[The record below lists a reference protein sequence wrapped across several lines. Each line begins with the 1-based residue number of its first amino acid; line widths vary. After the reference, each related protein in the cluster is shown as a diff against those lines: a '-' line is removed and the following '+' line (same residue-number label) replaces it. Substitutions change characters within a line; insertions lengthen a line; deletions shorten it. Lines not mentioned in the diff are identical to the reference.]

1 MSNEAVNGKINFES
15 DTNAGSENTIADN
28 FIKTLE
34 QSDFFN
40 QMNDLKE
47 SLAGF
52 AGELSTVGEGANSR
66 AAEVETI
73 AAHVMAIEAVLAV
86 MLKSV
91 PLDPDVVKAEVTS
104 RSRALSG
111 NPEGS
116 PTVQAVARDIIGN

>member
-1 MSNEAVNGKINFES
+1 GKINFES
-15 DTNAGSENTIADN
+15 GANSGSENAIADN

-40 QMNDLKE
+40 QMSNLKE

-52 AGELSTVGEGANSR
+52 AGELSTVGTSVNQR
-66 AAEVETI
+66 AEEAETI

-86 MLKSV
+86 MLKNI
-91 PLDPDVVKAEVTS
+91 PLDPEAVKAEVIS
-104 RSRALSG
+104 RSQALSG

-116 PTVQAVARDIIGN
+116 PTVQAVARDIIGG

>member
-1 MSNEAVNGKINFES
+1 MSSEAVNGKINFES
-15 DTNAGSENTIADN
+15 GANTGSENNIADN

-40 QMNDLKE
+40 QMSNLKE

-52 AGELSTVGEGANSR
+52 AGELSTVGESVNSR

-86 MLKSV
+86 MLKSI
-91 PLDPDVVKAEVTS
+91 PLDPDAVKAEVIS
-104 RSRALSG
+104 RSQALSG
-111 NPEGS
+111 SPEGS